1 MGNPLL
7 SMFGQPKSQNQPQ
20 NQPNTLFGLF
30 NTIRNS
36 QNPNQAMQNM
46 LFNDP
51 QFKNIVDYINQ
62 NGGDAR
68 TAFYNMA
75 AQKGAYNAG
84 FNPFCNCGNGCM

>member
-7 SMFGQPKSQNQPQ
+7 SMFGQGPTQPQ
-20 NQPNTLFGLF
+20 NQQPQSQSNSLFGLF
-30 NTIRNS
+30 NMIRNS
-36 QNPNQAMQNM
+36 QNPNQVMQNM
-46 LFNDP
+46 LSNDP

-75 AQKGAYNAG
+75 SQKGVDPESILNQLK
-84 FNPFCNCGNGCM
+84 